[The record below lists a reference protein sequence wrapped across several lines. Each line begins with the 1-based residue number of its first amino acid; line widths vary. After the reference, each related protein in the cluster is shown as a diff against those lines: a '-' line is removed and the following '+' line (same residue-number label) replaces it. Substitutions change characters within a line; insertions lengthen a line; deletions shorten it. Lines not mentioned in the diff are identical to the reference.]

1 MLSWVT
7 HNDEVFYAQGVDATT
22 TLIQGIYET
31 RPRDAHFILRHTILT
46 TVEPTAFALGMVRV
60 AAKKLKVVPPHPD
73 TPPLRWGES
82 RAYEITYVHPALP
95 TIETTPKA
103 SHEEWLRFAL
113 SLVPALPEGLPR
125 HARDRRV
132 GAALVAPD
140 DTLLAAS
147 ANTNG
152 ANRTRHAELNVLLSR
167 RALVPGTRLYVTLRP
182 CKMCAGLLWD
192 RSRERGTVLVF
203 YAEDDP
209 GPAARNTVLCPG
221 SDMRKRFSRTREELE
236 APGSEHVPLVS

>member
-7 HNDEVFYAQGVDATT
+7 HNDEVFFARGADATT

-31 RPRDAHFILRHTILT
+31 RPRDAHFILRHTIFT

-73 TPPLRWGES
+73 PPPLRGGGRS
-82 RAYEITYVHPALP
+82 QREITYAHEPP
-95 TIETTPKA
+95 PRIETSPKA

-113 SLVPALPEGLPR
+113 SLVPATPDGLPR

-140 DTLLAAS
+140 GTLLAAS

-152 ANRTRHAELNVLLSR
+152 ANRTRHAELNVLLAHRSL
-167 RALVPGTRLYVTLRP
+167 APGTRLYVTLRP

-221 SDMRKRFSRTREELE
+221 SDMRKLFARTSAELE
-236 APGSEHVPLVS
+236 APGCEHVPLVS

>member
-1 MLSWVT
+1 
-7 HNDEVFYAQGVDATT
+7 
-22 TLIQGIYET
+22 
-31 RPRDAHFILRHTILT
+31 LRHTILT
-46 TVEPTAFALGMVRV
+46 TVEPTAFALGMVKV
-60 AAKKLKVVPPHPD
+60 AAKKLRVVPPPQ
-73 TPPLRWGES
+73 PFLRFAGGGS
-82 RAYEITYVHPALP
+82 TAHEITYVHPALP

-113 SLVPALPEGLPR
+113 SLVPATPDGLPR

-140 DTLLAAS
+140 GTLLAAS

-152 ANRTRHAELNVLLSR
+152 ANRTRHAELNVLLAHRSL
-167 RALVPGTRLYVTLRP
+167 APGTRLYVTLRP

-221 SDMRKRFSRTREELE
+221 SDMRKLFARTSAELE
-236 APGSEHVPLVS
+236 APGCEHVPLVS